1 MAESRMR
8 RAAQMLRDPW
18 GLLVAAVG
26 GGAAWAVGLPL
37 VGAGAVGVGMLAA
50 AAAVGAL
57 SGRGQDDEDEPDLRS
72 GTDQH
77 RLVTTLDGYLDNIR
91 NLQRDRSSTLVADR
105 AAEALTAGTSARAV
119 SVRVAAAV
127 DDLDDALQRAG
138 QVARQMSS
146 ESRVTGPLARMSE
159 RRTRLLG
166 NLSGAVD
173 GVGELYT
180 KLLELSATAGDA
192 AGAAGIDPVAELSS
206 SLDSIREAFAEL
218 DTDAGQAR
226 ESL

>member
-26 GGAAWAVGLPL
+26 GGAAWAVGLPVL
-37 VGAGAVGVGMLAA
+37 GAGAVGVGMLAA

-57 SGRGQDDEDEPDLRS
+57 SGRGAEDDEPDLRS
-72 GTDQH
+72 GTQQH

-91 NLQRDRSSTLVADR
+91 NLQRDKSSTLVADR
-105 AAEALTAGTSARAV
+105 AAEAVTAGTSARAV
-119 SVRVAAAV
+119 SLRVAAAV
-127 DDLDDALQRAG
+127 DDLDDALNRAG

-159 RRTRLLG
+159 RRSRLLA

-180 KLLELSATAGDA
+180 KLLELSATADDA
-192 AGAAGIDPVAELSS
+192 AAAAGIDPVAELSS

-218 DTDAGQAR
+218 DTDAGKAR